1 MQTRKQRVKELQEFI
16 QENSNGEDY
25 FDLLYGKLLIEIKL
39 ENAFDSNR
47 KTNSYLNNLIQTNEK
62 QAEIYKKVK
71 AKGKKKD
78 SGSAFIDFLNHFR
91 QDLNESEQ

>member
-25 FDLLYGKLLIEIKL
+25 FEVLYGKLLIEIRL
-39 ENAFDSNR
+39 ETEFNSNR
-47 KTNSYLNNLIQTNEK
+47 KTNGYLNNLIQTNEK
-62 QAEIYKKVK
+62 QAEIYSTVK

-78 SGSAFIDFLNHFR
+78 SGSAFVDFLNHFR
-91 QDLNESEQ
+91 QDLNESDR